1 MYLLPRNCPP
11 MSLPSVTSLLLISL
25 FYLLT
30 LDPSISQPRIVLMSL
45 SGVSH
50 SSLCSLFSSF
60 WTDFALPSNWQWTLI
75 FFVFLFYFSSV
86 FLCCYTLQK
95 HLVSWNSL
103 PTWPWD
109 SKSNIIYLQTMNNLL
124 LDFFVSISLLC
135 IDIWHFY
142 LKLFFLL
149 FYPRILFR
157 IEEST
162 CAGKLK

>member
-1 MYLLPRNCPP
+1 
-11 MSLPSVTSLLLISL
+11 
-25 FYLLT
+25 
-30 LDPSISQPRIVLMSL
+30 MSL

-75 FFVFLFYFSSV
+75 FLYLFYFSSV

-135 IDIWHFY
+135 INVRQISTGIFVVVVVLPEDFVENWRINLCREIKVTVESLCHCF
-142 LKLFFLL
+142 LKVPLVLWV
-149 FYPRILFR
+149 ILSVIF
-157 IEEST
+157 SS
-162 CAGKLK
+162 C